1 MENSNLTI
9 TIPASE
15 FEELIMAKVGIGM
28 IGNSIGKYGADNDV
42 VRVVCKQF
50 GYEYKEDEADA

>member
-1 MENSNLTI
+1 MENGNLTI
-9 TIPASE
+9 TIPVSE

-28 IGNSIGKYGADNDV
+28 ICNSIGKYGADNDV
-42 VRVVCKQF
+42 VRVVSKQF